1 MFFVQ
6 VICDEIFPYVDEHT
20 YSHTTYPLIG
30 EQ

>member
-6 VICDEIFPYVDEHT
+6 VICDEIFPYFDEHT
-20 YSHTTYPLIG
+20 CSHTTYPLIG